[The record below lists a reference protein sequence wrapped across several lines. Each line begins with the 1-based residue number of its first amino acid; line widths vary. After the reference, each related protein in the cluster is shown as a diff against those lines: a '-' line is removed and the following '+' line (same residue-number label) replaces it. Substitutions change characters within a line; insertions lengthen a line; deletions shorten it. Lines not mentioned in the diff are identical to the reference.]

1 VASSAA
7 VVSKCSAMAGLAIR
21 RYRPGDERA
30 LWAIFHAAV
39 HETAAA
45 DYTAEQLEAWAPRD
59 FDTPAW
65 DARIERIRPWVA
77 ELDGIP
83 VGYADVQPDGYIDHF
98 FVAPWIVRRGVGAR
112 LMDRI
117 HRSAWDAGTRRLC
130 ADVSLGA
137 RAFFERFG
145 FEVEAS
151 RDVRVRGAVLRNF
164 RMSKGLVTRAD
175 VDACSRAPGE

>member
-1 VASSAA
+1 
-7 VVSKCSAMAGLAIR
+7 MAGLAIR
-21 RYRPGDERA
+21 RYRAGDERP
-30 LWAIFHAAV
+30 LWAVFHAAV
-39 HETAAA
+39 HVTAAA
-45 DYTAEQLEAWAPRD
+45 DYTAEQLDAWAPRD
-59 FDTPAW
+59 FDTAAW

-77 ELDGIP
+77 EFDGTP

-98 FVAPWIVRRGVGAR
+98 FVAPWVARRGVGAR

-117 HRSAWDAGTRRLC
+117 HRSAGDAGTRRLC

-164 RMSKGLVTRAD
+164 RMSKGLDTRTD
-175 VDACSRAPGE
+175 VDGCSRAPNE

>member
-1 VASSAA
+1 
-7 VVSKCSAMAGLAIR
+7 MAGLAIR
-21 RYRPGDERA
+21 RYRPGDARA
-30 LWAIFHAAV
+30 LWTIFHSAV

-45 DYTAEQLEAWAPRD
+45 DYTAEQLDAWAPRD
-59 FDTPAW
+59 FDAAAW
-65 DARIERIRPWVA
+65 DARIDRNRPWVA
-77 ELDGIP
+77 ELDGTP
-83 VGYADVQPDGYIDHF
+83 AGYADVQPDGYIDHF
-98 FVAPWIVRRGVGAR
+98 FVAPRVARRGVGAR

-164 RMSKGLVTRAD
+164 RMSKELATRAD
-175 VDACSRAPGE
+175 VDACSRAQHE